1 MVITV
6 MDQLVYNDYSMIGQ
20 PVYDNYNM
28 IDCLD
33 NNDFG
38 GIGFMKKEE
47 KTELTKE
54 KIINAAIL
62 EFGTKGYDGSSLNNI
77 SNTGISKGL
86 IYHNFKNKDEVY
98 LACVE
103 RCFSS
108 LKTYLQGQAADI
120 DLQQYMDLRFHFFS
134 ENELYARI
142 FFEAVLQPPKKL
154 SERIKELKK
163 DFDGLNM
170 QIYCSTL
177 STVKLRDGVKESE
190 ALQYFEIVQKMFNGY
205 FSSPAYSDTTFTN
218 VIADHEIM
226 LSKLLDYMLYGIA
239 ERRKKI

>member
-1 MVITV
+1 
-6 MDQLVYNDYSMIGQ
+6 
-20 PVYDNYNM
+20 
-28 IDCLD
+28 
-33 NNDFG
+33 
-38 GIGFMKKEE
+38 MKKEA

-54 KIINAAIL
+54 KIITAAML

-77 SNTGISKGL
+77 SNAGISKGL

-98 LACVE
+98 LTCIE

-108 LKTYLQGQAADI
+108 LKTYLQGQAVDI
-120 DLQQYMDLRFHFFS
+120 DLQHYMDLRFRFFS

-142 FFEAVLQPPKKL
+142 FFEAVLQPPKML

-163 DFDGLNM
+163 DFDELNK

-177 STVKLRDGVKESE
+177 SAVKLRDGVTETE
-190 ALQYFEIVQKMFNGY
+190 ALRYFEIVQEMFNGY
-205 FSSPAYSDTTFTN
+205 FSSPAYSNATFTD

-239 ERRKKI
+239 ERSKKI